1 MATLRGFHGRPFFL
15 DFSSK
20 ITILTIYGHIG
31 WEACMSTISVAEA
44 KAGFA
49 GLVDEA
55 ANGEFVTITRHGK
68 PAAVLVSVE
77 AAEAAKKAL
86 RKPRPN
92 FGDFL
97 LTYPGG
103 VELKRNPSKMRDID
117 L

>member
-1 MATLRGFHGRPFFL
+1 M
-15 DFSSK
+15 SS
-20 ITILTIYGHIG
+20 
-31 WEACMSTISVAEA
+31 ISVAEA

-77 AAEAAKKAL
+77 AADAAKKAL
-86 RKPRPN
+86 SKSRPN

-97 LTYPGG
+97 LSYP
-103 VELKRNPSKMRDID
+103 ENDDLDRNPATMRKSDFE
-117 L
+117 

>member
-1 MATLRGFHGRPFFL
+1 
-15 DFSSK
+15 
-20 ITILTIYGHIG
+20 
-31 WEACMSTISVAEA
+31 MSTISVAEA

-49 GLVDEA
+49 NLVDEA
-55 ANGEFVTITRHGK
+55 ANGDFVTITRHGK

-86 RKPRPN
+86 KRPIPN

-97 LTYPGG
+97 LTFPGG
-103 VELKRNPSKMRDID
+103 VDLDRNSSKMRDAD